1 MRLFHYTTI
10 DTLALILDSKSIKF
24 SRLDQLDDKT
34 ESEQFAEFNPL
45 QYIFSASFTDDPV
58 ESIPMWKMYAN
69 METGIRIEFDSNTL
83 ISPTLKNTIIPDNEH
98 ECAEF
103 PPFIYTAVNA
113 NDVLNSDYALAYWNT
128 DDVDSIDQCIK
139 LKKISYINNFKEKYK
154 DLIKIVT
161 SIENGENG
169 KITRHIQYNPTNFG
183 FYKSEY
189 WAFQKEV
196 RLLIYAIPFAKNND
210 EINKIV
216 ANKRPL
222 NSKSMLVPLA
232 DECLQHLIITLSP
245 KVSNA
250 SRLIVKA
257 LVDKY
262 PQVTVLDSCL
272 HNTIR

>member
-24 SRLDQLDDKT
+24 SRLDLLDDKT

-69 METGIRIEFDSNTL
+69 METGIRIEFDSETL
-83 ISPTLKNTIIPDNEH
+83 ISPTHKKIIIPKNEH
-98 ECAEF
+98 ECAIF
-103 PPFIYTAVNA
+103 PPSIYTAVNA
-113 NDVLNSDYALAYWNT
+113 NDVLNSDYALAYWNL
-128 DDVDSIDQCIK
+128 DDEDSIDQCIK
-139 LKKISYINNFKEKYK
+139 LKRISYINNYQDKYK
-154 DLIKIVT
+154 GLIKISDT
-161 SIENGENG
+161 IENGN
-169 KITRHIQYNPTNFG
+169 ITRNIQYNPTNFG

-196 RLLIYAIPFAKNND
+196 RLLIYAVPFAKNID

-222 NSKSMLVPLA
+222 NSTFLLVPLA
-232 DECLQHLIITLSP
+232 DKCLQHLKITLSP
-245 KVSNA
+245 KASCA

-262 PQVTVLDSCL
+262 PFVNVSNSCL